1 MRYHQSRLLFCSLLL
16 LSIFSFGQNKEGYDV
31 TDVTKANFFDP
42 GISFETRIG
51 QSQTLYGEA
60 FLSTAIFIGYSSSL
74 GNISSVDM
82 YPALTLQYRFY
93 YNGNKRASKGKR
105 VEMNS
110 MNYISIVTDASFY
123 KDKRYDL
130 NKSRIMKTFGAAWGF
145 QRNYSKR
152 FSLDINVGIG
162 YAFGKE
168 TILNYPDNYTDISY
182 GDFTTLGQISLGFW
196 LNRKK

>member
-1 MRYHQSRLLFCSLLL
+1 MRYLQGSLLFCTLLFL
-16 LSIFSFGQNKEGYDV
+16 FISSFGQNKEDADV
-31 TDVTKANFFDP
+31 TDVIKANFFDP
-42 GISFETRIG
+42 GISFEKRIG
-51 QSQTLYGEA
+51 QSQTLYGQA

-74 GNISSVDM
+74 GNISSVDV
-82 YPALTLQYRFY
+82 YPALTLQYRYY
-93 YNGNKRASKGKR
+93 YNGNKRTSKEKR
-105 VEMNS
+105 IEMNS

-123 KDKRYDL
+123 KDNRYDL

-145 QRNYSKR
+145 QRNYSRR

-168 TILNYPDNYTDISY
+168 TILIYPDSYSDISY
-182 GDFTTLGQISLGFW
+182 SDFTTLGQISLGFW